1 MSVIIK
7 LNGYYIGETTMTPIE
22 IRKAE
27 NAGFTV
33 LRKRKE
39 NK

>member
-1 MSVIIK
+1 MKKVEIRLK
-7 LNGYYIGETTMTPIE
+7 GNYIATTEMTLVE

-33 LRKRKE
+33 ITK
-39 NK
+39 

>member
-1 MSVIIK
+1 MKKVEIRLK
-7 LNGYYIGETTMTPIE
+7 GNYIGTTEMTFAD

-33 LRKRKE
+33 ITK
-39 NK
+39 

>member
-1 MSVIIK
+1 MKKVEIRLK
-7 LNGYYIGETTMTPIE
+7 GNYIGTTEMTTTE

-33 LRKRKE
+33 ISK
-39 NK
+39 

>member
-1 MSVIIK
+1 MRRVIIK
-7 LNGYYIGETTMTPIE
+7 LNNTTIGITEMSILE

-27 NAGFTV
+27 SAGFTV
-33 LRKRKE
+33 IEKL

>member
-1 MSVIIK
+1 MKKVEIRLK
-7 LNGYYIGETTMTPIE
+7 GAYIGTAEMTIKE

-33 LRKRKE
+33 ISK
-39 NK
+39 

>member
-1 MSVIIK
+1 MKKVEIRLK
-7 LNGYYIGETTMTPIE
+7 GEYIGIALMSILE

-33 LRKRKE
+33 IEK
-39 NK
+39 